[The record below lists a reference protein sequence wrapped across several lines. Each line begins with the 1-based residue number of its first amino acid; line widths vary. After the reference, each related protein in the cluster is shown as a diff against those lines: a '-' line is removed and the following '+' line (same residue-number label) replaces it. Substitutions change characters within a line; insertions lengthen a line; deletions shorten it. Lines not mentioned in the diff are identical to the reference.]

1 MNNLKFYSALQ
12 ALLAALLFGASA
24 PLAKLFLGEID
35 PIPLASCL
43 YLGSGIG
50 LLLYRLV
57 NRLKKGYTE
66 AEAKIH
72 INDVK
77 WILGAV
83 AAGGVAAPIVLMYSL
98 RNTPASTASLLLNF
112 ECVATTLIAAVAFK
126 EAIGKRIWFAIVFIT
141 SASSILTWDF
151 SGEWGL
157 SIGALGVLLACI
169 LWGMDNNFT
178 RMISAKDPLI
188 IVTIKGIG
196 AGCVSLI
203 LANLAGSHFPDLKI
217 IMGAML
223 LGFFSYG
230 LSIVLFI
237 FAMRHLGASR
247 TSAFLG
253 TAPFAGA
260 LLSFLLFQE
269 LPNTLFYAASL
280 LMIVG
285 AALIFGEEHE
295 HKHIHHS
302 FKHEHKHRHD
312 DDHHNHDHLH
322 RAGLEHSHE
331 HTHETIEHSH
341 GHTPDIH
348 HRHVH

>member
-1 MNNLKFYSALQ
+1 M
-12 ALLAALLFGASA
+12 
-24 PLAKLFLGEID
+24 
-35 PIPLASCL
+35 
-43 YLGSGIG
+43 
-50 LLLYRLV
+50 
-57 NRLKKGYTE
+57 KKGYTA

-72 INDVK
+72 SSDVK

-83 AAGGVAAPIVLMYSL
+83 AAGGVAAPIILMYSL

-112 ECVATTLIAAVAFK
+112 ECVATTLIAAIAFK
-126 EAIGKRIWFAIVFIT
+126 ESIGKRIWFAVVFIT
-141 SASSILTWDF
+141 SASSILTWEF

-157 SIGALGVLLACI
+157 SIGALGVLLACT

-188 IVTIKGIG
+188 IVIIKGIG
-196 AGCVSLI
+196 AGCVSMI
-203 LANLAGSHFPDLKI
+203 LANLTGSHFPELTI
-217 IMGAML
+217 IIGAML

-247 TSAFLG
+247 ASAFLG
-253 TAPFAGA
+253 TAPFAGTI
-260 LLSFLLFQE
+260 LSFLLFQE
-269 LPNTLFYAASL
+269 LPSTLFYAAIL
-280 LMIVG
+280 LMIIG

-302 FKHEHKHRHD
+302 LKHEHKHRHD
-312 DDHHNHDHLH
+312 DEHHNHDHPH

-341 GHTPDIH
+341 GHTPDLH
-348 HRHVH
+348 HRHAH